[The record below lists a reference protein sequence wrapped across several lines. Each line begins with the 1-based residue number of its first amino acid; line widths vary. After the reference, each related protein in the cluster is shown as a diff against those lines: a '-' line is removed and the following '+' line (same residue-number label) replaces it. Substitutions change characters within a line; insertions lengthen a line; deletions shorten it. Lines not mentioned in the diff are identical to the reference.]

1 MPGAGTAEIY
11 FIAIMMLLILVVC
24 GVTVF
29 FFAKT
34 YKKEMADRKKRAER
48 KPADPVQQPIEA
60 KTDLNVSESEEEK
73 G

>member
-11 FIAIMMLLILVVC
+11 FIAIMMLLILLVC

-34 YKKEMADRKKRAER
+34 YKKEMADRKKRSEGKSDQAETEKSEAEVVETVTEDR
-48 KPADPVQQPIEA
+48 K
-60 KTDLNVSESEEEK
+60 